1 MTFSVSG
8 QHVVVIGAGRSG
20 RAAAE
25 LLRGRGADVTLAD
38 SRTGAIEDAS
48 TLQNIGVTLA
58 AGPHDPQVL
67 NTADLI
73 VLSPGVPALQP
84 DVAAARAHGVPVIG
98 EVELAYRWLQGRVV
112 AITGTKGK
120 STTTTLTAQM
130 LREGGLTATA
140 GGNLGVALSSLV
152 ETSTPESIHV
162 VEVSSFQLETI
173 DTFHPWISVLVNLSP
188 DHIDRHGSFE
198 EYGAAKANVFRN
210 QTAGDWAVINADD
223 PSALALA
230 RSGQAQRFD
239 FALDAG
245 IARGVT
251 LDGGDVVERQTGAD
265 RTVMPIDAVR
275 VPGRHLLADVLAAT
289 AVSLLAGVAPA
300 AIERAVRSFNGLEHA
315 LERVADVDGVS
326 FVNDSKATNV
336 ISARRSIES
345 FARDVVP
352 ILGGR
357 YKGGAFEDL
366 REVLGRH
373 AAGAVLIGEAA
384 ERIEQAIGGVVP
396 VQRAASMDEAVR
408 RAFAMAPVGGVVV
421 LAPACSS
428 FDMFDD
434 YAARGRAFKAAV
446 HSLVGDMKVKART

>member
-25 LLRGRGADVTLAD
+25 LLRGRGAEVTLAD
-38 SRTGAIEDAS
+38 SRTGAITDAS
-48 TLQNIGVTLA
+48 ALQGIGVKVA
-58 AGPHDPQVL
+58 PGPHDSQML

-73 VLSPGVPALQP
+73 VLSPGVPATQA
-84 DVAAARAHGVPVIG
+84 DVAAARTHGVPVIG
-98 EVELAYRWLQGRVV
+98 EVELAYRWLRGRVV

-140 GGNLGVALSSLV
+140 GGNLGVALTSLV
-152 ETSTPESIHV
+152 EASTPESIHV

-210 QTAGDWAVINADD
+210 QTASDWAVINADD
-223 PSALALA
+223 PAALALA

-251 LDGGDVVERQTGAD
+251 LEGGDVVERQTGED
-265 RTVMPIDAVR
+265 RTVMPIAAVR
-275 VPGRHLLADVLAAT
+275 LPGRHLLADVLAAT

-300 AIERAVRSFNGLEHA
+300 AIERAVRSFDGLEHA

-336 ISARRSIES
+336 IAARRAIES
-345 FARDVVP
+345 FPADVVP
-352 ILGGR
+352 IIGGR

-366 REVLGRH
+366 RDVLRTH

-384 ERIEQAIGGVVP
+384 DRIEHAIGGVVP
-396 VQRAASMDEAVR
+396 LQRATSMDEAVR

-446 HSLVGDMKVKART
+446 HALAGDMKLRART